1 MYILKIKIHII
12 QVYKNNII
20 KVVLFKAIDAFLV
33 TSFAEFLIEY
43 QVFEF
48 SLIVEL
54 VYLQLGKLQT

>member
-1 MYILKIKIHII
+1 MRFLL
-12 QVYKNNII
+12 QVYAE
-20 KVVLFKAIDAFLV
+20 LLID
-33 TSFAEFLIEY
+33 Y